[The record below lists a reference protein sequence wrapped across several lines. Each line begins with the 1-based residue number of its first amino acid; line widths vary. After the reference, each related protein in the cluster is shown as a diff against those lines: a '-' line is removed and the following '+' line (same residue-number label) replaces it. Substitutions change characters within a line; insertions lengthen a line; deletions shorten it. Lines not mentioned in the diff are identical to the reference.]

1 MSRAIRLSISLS
13 ILLAASLACQLLPP
27 SEPTIAPEDAIATSV
42 AATLAASEG
51 TAATEEP
58 AIPPEE
64 PAPETPPLLRVA
76 FVKDGDVWYWQ
87 EGGAPS
93 LLADLDNVVQ
103 VYLSDDGQL
112 VAFVRENDYY
122 YQEIY
127 AVNTDGSNLR
137 PLVSLADFENMVTE
151 PNAVSAVPY
160 RIDWVPGTHTLAFN
174 TRQTFEG
181 PGLMLPDDLRLV
193 DADTGNQSIL
203 LAAGSGGNFY
213 FSLDGSAIALVT
225 GTQISVVNSDGS
237 GRRDLLSFPN
247 VITYSE
253 YIYYPPV
260 AWSQDGSFLRTV
272 IPPHESLA
280 VPAQPTTI
288 WHLPSDGSPPS
299 TLLSI
304 TMVPFFQ
311 QAAVISP
318 DLSQVAFLTDVNPD
332 TPAILDLHI
341 ANLDGSSDVIYTNGA
356 YRFDGWSQDSGY
368 FLYTENGQNPRIG
381 RLGDSPQ
388 LFSGV
393 TLMVNPR
400 WVDESRFLYLN
411 RLSSSW
417 ELWLGDQGGAPA
429 MLLAST
435 TGEEKISFD
444 FIN

>member
-1 MSRAIRLSISLS
+1 MTRAIHISIAIS
-13 ILLAASLACQLLPP
+13 ILLAAGLACRLLPP
-27 SEPTIAPEDAIATSV
+27 AEPTIAPEDAIATSV
-42 AATLAASEG
+42 AATLAASDG
-51 TAATEEP
+51 SAAPEES
-58 AIPPEE
+58 AVPPEE
-64 PAPETPPLLRVA
+64 SAPEAPPLLQVA

-87 EGGAPS
+87 EGGVPT
-93 LLADLDNVVQ
+93 LLADLNNVVQ
-103 VYLSDDGQL
+103 VSLSDDGQL
-112 VAFVRENDYY
+112 IVFVRENDYY

-137 PLVSLADFENMVTE
+137 PLVSLADFETMVTD
-151 PNAVSAVPY
+151 PAAVSAVPF

-193 DADTGNQSIL
+193 DADTGTQSIL
-203 LAAGSGGNFY
+203 LAPGSGGNFY
-213 FSLDGSAIALVT
+213 FSPDGSAIALVT

-237 GRRDLLSFPN
+237 GRRELLSFPM

-253 YIYYPPV
+253 YIYYPTV
-260 AWSQDGSFLRTV
+260 YWSQDGSFLRTA

-280 VPAQPTTI
+280 VPAQPTAI
-288 WHLPSDGSPPS
+288 WHLPADGSPPS
-299 TLLSI
+299 TLLSMV
-304 TMVPFFQ
+304 MVPFFQ

-318 DLSQVAFLTDVNPD
+318 DRSQVAFLTDVSPD

-341 ANLDGSSDVIYTNGA
+341 ANLDGSSDVIYTNGS
-356 YRFDGWSQDSGY
+356 YRFDGWSQDSEH
-368 FLYTENGQNPRIG
+368 FLYTENGQNPRVG

-388 LFSGV
+388 LFSGI

-400 WVDESRFLYLN
+400 WVDANRFLYLN

-429 MLLAST
+429 SLLAST
-435 TGEEKISFD
+435 AGEDMISYD